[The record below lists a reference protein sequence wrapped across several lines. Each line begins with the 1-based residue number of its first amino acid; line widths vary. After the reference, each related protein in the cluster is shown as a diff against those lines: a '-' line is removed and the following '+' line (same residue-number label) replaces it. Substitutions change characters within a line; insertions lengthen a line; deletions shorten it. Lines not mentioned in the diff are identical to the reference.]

1 MSDGRRRA
9 TDLAGEVAAAIGAD
23 DRGESVPISD
33 ECGRA
38 PDLAG
43 EVVVERD
50 KSGERERADRNFGCV
65 IYFFFDMGC
74 IMNILTGTTG

>member
-23 DRGESVPISD
+23 ERGESGPISD

-43 EVVVERD
+43 AVVAAASWLRE
-50 KSGERERADRNFGCV
+50 KSGEREMAHRNFGCV
-65 IYFFFDMGC
+65 ICFFFLAC
-74 IMNILTGTTG
+74 TT